1 MNQTIKEL
9 MERKSVRVY
18 EDRAIEPDKKAAI
31 IDAALQAPTAGN
43 MTLYSIIDVT
53 DQKRKE
59 TLAVTCDN
67 QPFIAKAPLV
77 LVFVADYQRWYEL
90 FCHYEEEVRKPG
102 LGDLLLACDDALI
115 AAQNAVVAAESLG
128 IGSCYI
134 GDIMEQYETHRDLF
148 GLPKYAVPAAMV
160 VFGYPTKQQM
170 DRKKPVRLKHEAVV
184 FENSYRR
191 LSPEEFSGE
200 LKTIQ
205 GREADFQRWVKAF
218 CKRKW
223 NSDFSAEM
231 SRSVEA
237 MMASWKKEE

>member
-1 MNQTIKEL
+1 
-9 MERKSVRVY
+9 
-18 EDRAIEPDKKAAI
+18 
-31 IDAALQAPTAGN
+31 
-43 MTLYSIIDVT
+43 
-53 DQKRKE
+53 
-59 TLAVTCDN
+59 
-67 QPFIAKAPLV
+67 V

-90 FCHYEEEVRKPG
+90 FCHYEDEVRHPG

-115 AAQNAVVAAESLG
+115 AAQNAVVAAESMG

-160 VFGYPTKQQM
+160 VFGYPSRQQQE
-170 DRKKPVRLKHEAVV
+170 RKKPERLRPEAVV
-184 FENSYRR
+184 STNSREEDFE
-191 LSPEEFSGE
+191 
-200 LKTIQ
+200 
-205 GREADFQRWVKAF
+205 RWIKAF

-237 MMASWKKEE
+237 MMAAWKKEE